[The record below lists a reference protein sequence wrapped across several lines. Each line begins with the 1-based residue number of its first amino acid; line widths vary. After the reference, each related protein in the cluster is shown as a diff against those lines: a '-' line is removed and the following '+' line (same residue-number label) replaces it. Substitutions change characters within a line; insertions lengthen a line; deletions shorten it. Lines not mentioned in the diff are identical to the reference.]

1 MTLSERTPP
10 PPTKPGFV
18 KNEPPNIEKKP
29 VEPVEPVDKNPV
41 DSRYSMYTHAFT
53 VLTID

>member
-1 MTLSERTPP
+1 MTLSECTPP
-10 PPTKPGFV
+10 PPAKPGFV
-18 KNEPPNIEKKP
+18 KNEPPNIEKK
-29 VEPVEPVDKNPV
+29 PVEPVDKNPV

>member
-29 VEPVEPVDKNPV
+29 VEPVDKNPV